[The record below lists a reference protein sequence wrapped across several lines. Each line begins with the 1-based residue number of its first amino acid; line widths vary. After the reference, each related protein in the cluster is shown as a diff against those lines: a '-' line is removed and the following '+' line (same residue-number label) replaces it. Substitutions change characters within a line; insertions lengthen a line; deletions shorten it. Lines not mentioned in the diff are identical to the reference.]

1 MQFPEEWDYKI
12 RGNLASSSN
21 PSSFPRAAKNISNE
35 ELEAFSKDVL
45 TRNVNLSVDFIRCIG
60 DDLDSIHSRITSMLP
75 SQQNQPPPGSSA
87 SVKRSGGKRKC
98 ADSAA
103 DFSPPPESTN
113 NNDTP
118 TDAVSG
124 QASVNMTAA
133 RPRSEMRLE
142 LNTLLSK
149 LPYKR
154 LMQEMVAQN
163 ANSKMLPSV
172 PYVSRQYEETYMREA
187 SNAGERACAMG
198 DECECM
204 FIDKNNPFT
213 GVEFIVPGEDTSAH
227 PEYCVICS
235 RATTQQLFYDIVFDG
250 VVINALIQRYGNIHG
265 VENEY
270 SQEVMLICPPNGPVN
285 CMPLPI
291 VSHSRNRYSVVKVGG
306 VRWIRQ
312 HGVHFQ

>member
-21 PSSFPRAAKNISNE
+21 PSTFPRAAKNISNE

-60 DDLDSIHSRITSMLP
+60 DDLDSIHGRITSMLP
-75 SQQNQPPPGSSA
+75 SQQNQPPHASSA
-87 SVKRSGGKRKC
+87 SAKRSGGKRKC

-103 DFSPPPESTN
+103 DLSPPPEAAS
-113 NNDTP
+113 DVSA
-118 TDAVSG
+118 DAASG
-124 QASVNMTAA
+124 SASVNMTAA

-172 PYVSRQYEETYMREA
+172 PYV
-187 SNAGERACAMG
+187 
-198 DECECM
+198 
-204 FIDKNNPFT
+204 
-213 GVEFIVPGEDTSAH
+213 
-227 PEYCVICS
+227 
-235 RATTQQLFYDIVFDG
+235 
-250 VVINALIQRYGNIHG
+250 
-265 VENEY
+265 
-270 SQEVMLICPPNGPVN
+270 
-285 CMPLPI
+285 
-291 VSHSRNRYSVVKVGG
+291 
-306 VRWIRQ
+306 
-312 HGVHFQ
+312 